1 MPVNAHK
8 QSQPRRRRRKLWTL
22 RSRLRQVSSSLSR
35 YETTL
40 HPDNH
45 AHHPHHRP
53 QCRSLPCPFAD
64 EGTHPS
70 QAMNNTLLS
79 QAQQDKTA
87 ISSAAQKLRVAQA
100 ESESEKAKVKKL
112 ENELVSHRSNF
123 QIIKTIED
131 LDKVSFSALPSPCSQ
146 KPPKAIEDLDSA
158 RILFLPCPRFC
169 WLAALSI
176 IQEDFA
182 WRGHHTTAPLCV

>member
-1 MPVNAHK
+1 
-8 QSQPRRRRRKLWTL
+8 
-22 RSRLRQVSSSLSR
+22 
-35 YETTL
+35 
-40 HPDNH
+40 
-45 AHHPHHRP
+45 
-53 QCRSLPCPFAD
+53 
-64 EGTHPS
+64 
-70 QAMNNTLLS
+70 MNNTLLS

-87 ISSAAQKLRVAQA
+87 ISSAAQRLRVAQA

-131 LDKVSFSALPSPCSQ
+131 LD
-146 KPPKAIEDLDSA
+146 SA

-169 WLAALSI
+169 RLAALSI

-182 WRGHHTTAPLCV
+182 SRGHHTTAPLCV

>member
-1 MPVNAHK
+1 
-8 QSQPRRRRRKLWTL
+8 
-22 RSRLRQVSSSLSR
+22 
-35 YETTL
+35 
-40 HPDNH
+40 
-45 AHHPHHRP
+45 
-53 QCRSLPCPFAD
+53 
-64 EGTHPS
+64 
-70 QAMNNTLLS
+70 MNNTLLS

-87 ISSAAQKLRVAQA
+87 ISSAAQRLRVAQA

-131 LDKVSFSALPSPCSQ
+131 LDKVSFSALPIPCPQ
-146 KPPKAIEDLDSA
+146 NPPKAIEDLDSA

-169 WLAALSI
+169 RLAALSI

-182 WRGHHTTAPLCV
+182 SRGHHTTAPLCV